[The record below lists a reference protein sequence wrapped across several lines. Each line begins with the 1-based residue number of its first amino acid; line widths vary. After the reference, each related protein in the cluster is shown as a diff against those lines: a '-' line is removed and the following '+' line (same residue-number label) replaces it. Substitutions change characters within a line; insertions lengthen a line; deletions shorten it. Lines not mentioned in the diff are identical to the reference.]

1 MSALLKTRSME
12 SKDRSRNDLCNLN
25 VRTYLRLNAGNA
37 GQLELP
43 DLLVSV
49 NLSLYPSLDL
59 SRPSDSSTF
68 MDYTFWCRDL
78 QIRQN
83 LPTCRPAPTGIEVG

>member
-43 DLLVSV
+43 VLLVSV
-49 NLSLYPSLDL
+49 NLSLYPIT
-59 SRPSDSSTF
+59 RPVEAVRF
-68 MDYTFWCRDL
+68 KHLYGLHNWV
-78 QIRQN
+78 
-83 LPTCRPAPTGIEVG
+83 P